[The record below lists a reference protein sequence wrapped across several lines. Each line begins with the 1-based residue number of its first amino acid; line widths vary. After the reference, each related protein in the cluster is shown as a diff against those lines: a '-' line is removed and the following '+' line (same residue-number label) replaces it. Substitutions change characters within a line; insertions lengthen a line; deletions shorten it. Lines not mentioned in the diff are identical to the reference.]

1 MSVKKMVR
9 CRQGVLKVIGVTPTP
24 LRFGDKVRAAG
35 FWRRGS
41 LLTGEEIAHM
51 HLRLAAQ
58 LHTVL
63 ASCARVRRCHPAHL
77 PWRAVPGK
85 SAGFAMTQPI

>member
-9 CRQGVLKVIGVTPTP
+9 CRQGVFKVIGVTPTP

-41 LLTGEEIAHM
+41 LLTGEEIASPGTPA
-51 HLRLAAQ
+51 LAGGAREER
-58 LHTVL
+58 
-63 ASCARVRRCHPAHL
+63 RVRNDTTY
-77 PWRAVPGK
+77 
-85 SAGFAMTQPI
+85 MTSQVMSYMLQ